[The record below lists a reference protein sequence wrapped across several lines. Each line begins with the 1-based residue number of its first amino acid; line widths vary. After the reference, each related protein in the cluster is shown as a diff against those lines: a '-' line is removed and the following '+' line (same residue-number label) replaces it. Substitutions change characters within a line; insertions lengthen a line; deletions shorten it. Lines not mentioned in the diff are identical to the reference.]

1 MNAQAL
7 RHMQQVAE
15 FHLGA
20 GFHALDRGP
29 VDRAGG
35 GEHFLGHVQMQA
47 PYPDAV
53 ADGLAGV
60 EDPLRL
66 FGWHAINRLR
76 TMIISQQQI

>member
-1 MNAQAL
+1 MRNEQE
-7 RHMQQVAE
+7 MAE

-20 GFHALDRGP
+20 GLHPLNRRP
-29 VDRAGG
+29 VQAACV
-35 GEHFLGHVQMQA
+35 GETFLGQVEVQP

-53 ADGLAGV
+53 ADGPTGV

-66 FGWHAINRLR
+66 LGWHPTNRLR